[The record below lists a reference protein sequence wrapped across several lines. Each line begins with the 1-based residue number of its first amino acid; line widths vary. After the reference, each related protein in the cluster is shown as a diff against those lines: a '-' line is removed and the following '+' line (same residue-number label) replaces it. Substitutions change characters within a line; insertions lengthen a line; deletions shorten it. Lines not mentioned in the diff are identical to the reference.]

1 MILKNLN
8 SQLITLEN
16 YIAAPTNQTHL
27 RWTQHVRL
35 RQNSNLRTNVY

>member
-8 SQLITLEN
+8 SQLITLEKLHCSS
-16 YIAAPTNQTHL
+16 NQTHL